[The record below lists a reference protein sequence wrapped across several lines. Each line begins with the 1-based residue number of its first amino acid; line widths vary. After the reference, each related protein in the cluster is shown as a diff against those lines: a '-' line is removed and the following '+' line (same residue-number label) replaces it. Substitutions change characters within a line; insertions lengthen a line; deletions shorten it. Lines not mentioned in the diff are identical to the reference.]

1 MRAFRYL
8 LLFFGA
14 LSVAA
19 CSDDEGGASITDI
32 PPLAFT
38 RFVHAVP
45 DTSATDWRF
54 TDILEFSPAAFAL
67 GYRGFTPYQA
77 TQPGTHTLRIFPTSQ
92 DINVTSQRMI
102 DQDVTFVAGQ
112 YYTIVHTGYAR
123 DGASPADHIVI
134 YQDDIP
140 ATIGATQYVLRA
152 MNQSPLWGSVDVF
165 APSSTTAALPGTPLF
180 SAVDYEEATAYT
192 ALNLGAVALRAL
204 PAGQTVALRT
214 MANATAPAGAAADP
228 EDNLTAIGGTGIGG
242 SAISAIFTEGSV
254 VGSSAPQTA
263 AFVSSTADA
272 TLRATATSYERA
284 TGSFISDNFFIGQT
298 VTIDGFDTPANN
310 GTAVITGLT
319 DNPRTGSISLE
330 ATATGFVR
338 TTGSFVTDGFT
349 VGMPIWVTGFSGTAA
364 GNNGAKTVAAVTA
377 TTLTVVETLTA
388 AAAATGRSIC
398 QNPCTVMTVTKAGG
412 TVAEAANGDARIRG
426 PRPAWVYIVDRH
438 PR

>member
-32 PPLAFT
+32 PPLAYT
-38 RFVHAVP
+38 RFVNAVP

-54 TDILEFSPAAFAL
+54 VDILEFSPPAFNL
-67 GYRGFTPYQA
+67 GYRGFTPYQG
-77 TQPGTHTLRIFPTSQ
+77 TQPGTHTLRVFPTSQ
-92 DINVTSQRMI
+92 DINVTSQRLI
-102 DQDVTFVAGQ
+102 DQEVTLEAGR

-123 DGASPADHIVI
+123 DGATPADHIVV

-140 ATIGATQYVLRA
+140 ATIATDQYALRA
-152 MNQSPLWGSVDVF
+152 MNQSPLWGSVDVY
-165 APSSTTAALPGTPLF
+165 APSSTSAALPATPLF
-180 SAVDYEEATAYT
+180 TNVDYEEATAYT
-192 ALNLGAVALRAL
+192 SRGLGAAALRAL

-254 VGSSAPQTA
+254 VGSRAPQTS
-263 AFVSSTADA
+263 AFVSSTADV
-272 TLRATATSYERA
+272 TLRATATGYERA

-298 VTIDGFDTPANN
+298 VVVDGFDTPANN
-310 GTAVITGLT
+310 GTAVITALT
-319 DNPRTGSISLE
+319 NNPRTGSTDLAAI
-330 ATATGFVR
+330 ATGYTR
-338 TTGSFVTDGFT
+338 SEGSFVTDGFT
-349 VGMPIWVTGFSGTAA
+349 VGMNIYVTGFDSTA
-364 GNNGAKTVAAVTA
+364 NNGSKTVTAVTA
-377 TTLTVVETLTA
+377 TTLTVAQVLFAEDEDG
-388 AAAATGRSIC
+388 GRSIC
-398 QNPCTVMTVTKAGG
+398 QDPCSVMTVTKTGG
-412 TVAEAANGDARIRG
+412 TTAEAANEEARIRG
-426 PRPAWVYIVDRH
+426 PRPAWIYLVDKH